1 MNALTPAAGS
11 QISTPSPTPP
21 ANASTAPGERSFG
34 IVLASMNRAS
44 SREANDTGGASPDAS
59 FVTIKRGD
67 TLVGIAARTLAQTG
81 GDTRRAAA
89 VQAALTLARD
99 NGIANPN
106 LIMPGQTISTASI
119 MAARAAGLQA
129 ASLPRQDPAAQPTA
143 AAETPHAELASDTT
157 SEPAASLPTRNDSKP
172 LPAPPAAPTR
182 TLASLRTP
190 PRTAPANSA
199 AATSGRVNP
208 NAPTRSPAVARPAN
222 PVLERTLERAV
233 KLGYV
238 QPAEKDAVRAKVL
251 QLAGQYQF
259 NPDHLAMVTLM
270 ESDGMN
276 PRATNGRCHGL
287 IQFCDGPNRGA
298 AAVGYGKDAQD
309 ITQLSALQQLDL
321 VGRYFSQL
329 NQQQPAG
336 ARPVSLDQLYLSILY
351 PAARNEPDADAPL
364 GIPGRQALTLYADGD
379 PANSITRRSL
389 LNGLV
394 EHARAKLADIGTN
407 PGVSP
412 VASNLATSYGKR

>member
-1 MNALTPAAGS
+1 MSRAAASDSGEGGSPAPES
-11 QISTPSPTPP
+11 
-21 ANASTAPGERSFG
+21 
-34 IVLASMNRAS
+34 
-44 SREANDTGGASPDAS
+44 S

-119 MAARAAGLQA
+119 MAARSAGLQA
-129 ASLPRQDPAAQPTA
+129 AAQARQDLWARPVAD
-143 AAETPHAELASDTT
+143 TPV
-157 SEPAASLPTRNDSKP
+157 SEPLVASAVDSD
-172 LPAPPAAPTR
+172 PASGTPAAPDESAVKRGPDGSTR
-182 TLASLRTP
+182 ATGRTQTPDRSRPAAPGAAMPARVGAS
-190 PRTAPANSA
+190 
-199 AATSGRVNP
+199 ATT
-208 NAPTRSPAVARPAN
+208 PTRSAGAARPAH
-222 PVLERTLERAV
+222 PILERTLERAV

-238 QPAEKDAVRAKVL
+238 KPAEKDAVRSKVL
-251 QLAGQYQF
+251 QLASQYQF

-298 AAVGYGKDAQD
+298 AAVGYGNDAQG

-329 NQQQPAG
+329 NQQQGPG

-351 PAARNEPDADAPL
+351 PAARNEPDADVPL

-394 EHARAKLADIGTN
+394 EHARAKLADISTGPATN
-407 PGVSP
+407 AAP
-412 VASNLATSYGKR
+412 ANAAATVPAATYARR

>member
-1 MNALTPAAGS
+1 
-11 QISTPSPTPP
+11 
-21 ANASTAPGERSFG
+21 
-34 IVLASMNRAS
+34 MNRAS
-44 SREANDTGGASPDAS
+44 ARETSDTGGASPEAS

-67 TLVGIAARTLAQTG
+67 TLVGIAARTLAQAG

-119 MAARAAGLQA
+119 MAARSAGLQA
-129 ASLPRQDPAAQPTA
+129 AAQPRQDAWTA
-143 AAETPHAELASDTT
+143 SPPNPEVANTDLASDNPA
-157 SEPAASLPTRNDSKP
+157 EPASDRLARIDQK
-172 LPAPPAAPTR
+172 PAPAPLAAPAR
-182 TLASLRTP
+182 TLAALRTP
-190 PRTAPANSA
+190 NRVQPANSSA
-199 AATSGRVNP
+199 PATARA
-208 NAPTRSPAVARPAN
+208 NAQTPTRSPAVARPAN

-276 PRATNGRCHGL
+276 PRASNGRCHGV

-298 AAVGYGKDAQD
+298 AAVGYSKDAQD

-389 LNGLV
+389 LNGLL
-394 EHARAKLADIGTN
+394 EHARAKLADISSSPSAT
-407 PGVSP
+407 VS
-412 VASNLATSYGKR
+412 ASNLASSYGKR